1 MLYNRTWMTQLLP
14 EDADEMLDTLATAD
28 SAPPQI
34 WVKKEPILPKF
45 HHYHKYACCIS
56 EW

>member
-1 MLYNRTWMTQLLP
+1 MTQLLP